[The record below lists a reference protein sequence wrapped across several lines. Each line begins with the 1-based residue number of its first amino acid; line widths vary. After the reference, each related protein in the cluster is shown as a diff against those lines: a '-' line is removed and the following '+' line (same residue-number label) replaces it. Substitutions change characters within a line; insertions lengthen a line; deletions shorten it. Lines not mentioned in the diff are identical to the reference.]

1 MATAIPANRA
11 TLTAWS
17 AAAAT
22 GGTILRAREA
32 TVTAEGIIT
41 DTRAVIAGSAFV
53 AIVGATADGH
63 DYLEDAV
70 KRGASLLVVARD
82 RLRPIPEG
90 PDVVEVAD
98 TLEAWGALAAAHLRS
113 WRRARRDRPARVVA
127 ITGSAGK
134 TTTKELCAALLG
146 VVAPALATAGN
157 LNNRVGLPAV
167 VLGLE
172 ALHTFAVLEMGMSV
186 RGEIAKLAEVAPPD
200 VAIVTNVGLAH
211 AGGVGGS
218 RADVGREKGALYA
231 ALTESGTAI
240 VNADDAAASGQ
251 LARSRAGRA
260 ASFGRSPAAA
270 YRLVER
276 HPLGERGSRVI
287 VVRPAGEPL
296 DLVVPLVGEAAS
308 IDFVAALAAAE
319 AAADQVLP
327 SAVVVEA
334 LSGLR
339 AIEGR
344 AQVRTLSDDVVVLDD
359 TYNANPASMHAALAT
374 LRELAL
380 ARSGRA
386 VAIIGEMKELGARS
400 AYEHEALGE
409 AVALAGVAL
418 AIGCGGAARATLER
432 ASRSGVTVI
441 DAPDV
446 ASAAREAV
454 ANVRGGDVVLVK
466 GSRSVGAETIV
477 KALEQAH
484 PVREV
489 GG

>member
-1 MATAIPANRA
+1 M
-11 TLTAWS
+11 S
-17 AAAAT
+17 
-22 GGTILRAREA
+22 LR
-32 TVTAEGIIT
+32 
-41 DTRAVIAGSAFV
+41 D
-53 AIVGATADGH
+53 
-63 DYLEDAV
+63 
-70 KRGASLLVVARD
+70 
-82 RLRPIPEG
+82 
-90 PDVVEVAD
+90 
-98 TLEAWGALAAAHLRS
+98 
-113 WRRARRDRPARVVA
+113 
-127 ITGSAGK
+127 
-134 TTTKELCAALLG
+134 
-146 VVAPALATAGN
+146 
-157 LNNRVGLPAV
+157 
-167 VLGLE
+167 
-172 ALHTFAVLEMGMSV
+172 
-186 RGEIAKLAEVAPPD
+186 EIAQLAEVAPPD
-200 VAIVTNVGLAH
+200 VAIVTNVGMAH

-218 RADVGREKGALYA
+218 RADVAREKGALYA
-231 ALTESGTAI
+231 ALPASGTAI

-260 ASFGRSPAAA
+260 ASFGRSPAAS

-276 HPLGERGSRVI
+276 HPLGERGSRVL
-287 VVRPAGEPL
+287 VARPEGEPL
-296 DLVVPLVGEAAS
+296 DLVLPLVGEAAA

-344 AQVRTLSDDVVVLDD
+344 AHVRTLSDDVVVLDD
-359 TYNANPASMHAALAT
+359 TYNANPASMHAALGT

-432 ASRSGVTVI
+432 ASRGGVAVI

-446 ASAAREAV
+446 ATAAREAV

-466 GSRSVGAETIV
+466 GSRSVGAEMVV